1 MRKYKRYVDDP
12 CLPVPKRTLHHWEKT
27 VNCTDPSGTEMLVP
41 ETEISHDNS
50 YSEQDYAPPPTC
62 GDTTESFCGLEKEDS
77 RNDFGLP
84 VHHQPFLLEDG
95 NDASSYYPGYLSDS
109 SDSSD
114 SSATCITGSE
124 FGESDLSDNGSNSC
138 TSDEEIEKSDDLPT
152 ASSTD
157 FTPKEL
163 ASMAIISFATRYL
176 LSNEAASS
184 FVELMKHLSPE
195 NKILQDLSY
204 NKIQEMCGSCNLKVH
219 DYCENCY
226 GLFPDDKDVY
236 SCQTVNCSG

>member
-1 MRKYKRYVDDP
+1 MVLPILLYFLGPIVRKYKRYVDDT
-12 CLPVPKRTLHHWEKT
+12 CLPVPKRTLHYWEKA

-50 YSEQDYAPPPTC
+50 HSNQDYAPPRTC

-77 RNDFGLP
+77 INDFDLS
-84 VHHQPFLLEDG
+84 VHQQPFLIEDD
-95 NDASSYYPGYLSDS
+95 NDAYSYYPTYLSDS

-124 FGESDLSDNGSNSC
+124 FSESDLSDNGSNSC
-138 TSDEEIEKSDDLPT
+138 SSDEEIKKGDDPPT

-176 LSNEAASS
+176 LA
-184 FVELMKHLSPE
+184 
-195 NKILQDLSY
+195 
-204 NKIQEMCGSCNLKVH
+204 
-219 DYCENCY
+219 
-226 GLFPDDKDVY
+226 
-236 SCQTVNCSG
+236 